1 MRAYRW
7 GSSWTGFVYALSV
20 WSVAL
25 ETNSLIQRK
34 WKPVSLTVLCA
45 CTNQVDDV
53 LVPSNILHRVHF
65 RQEVS
70 QLVLSSIG
78 WKIRQIIDFLTLL
91 SLPPVLQDS
100 REVRF
105 YVKALWT
112 QLQLSKNCFFFLLEP
127 FERPMNYFLEWIA
140 WAVRAAD
147 EFLERKAR
155 AVRTADEFSRTDSSS
170 RSNGWWFFSNG

>member
-1 MRAYRW
+1 M
-7 GSSWTGFVYALSV
+7 
-20 WSVAL
+20 
-25 ETNSLIQRK
+25 
-34 WKPVSLTVLCA
+34 SLTVLCA

-112 QLQLSKNCFFFLLEP
+112 QLQLS
-127 FERPMNYFLEWIA
+127 
-140 WAVRAAD
+140 
-147 EFLERKAR
+147 
-155 AVRTADEFSRTDSSS
+155 
-170 RSNGWWFFSNG
+170 